1 MSLISGVIG
10 YGFLITTMI
19 KDNDKNN
26 IRLELCVKQP
36 IEAIF
41 YNVKLHWFVRI
52 GVVKI
57 QQPGVVKICTDETGR
72 NYIIVCITK
81 PHNVHSN
88 NCFGFLVII
97 ASHWS
102 VKIGG
107 FP

>member
-10 YGFLITTMI
+10 YGILITTMI

-57 QQPGVVKICTDETGR
+57 Q
-72 NYIIVCITK
+72 N
-81 PHNVHSN
+81 S
-88 NCFGFLVII
+88 NCFKVF
-97 ASHWS
+97 
-102 VKIGG
+102 
-107 FP
+107 